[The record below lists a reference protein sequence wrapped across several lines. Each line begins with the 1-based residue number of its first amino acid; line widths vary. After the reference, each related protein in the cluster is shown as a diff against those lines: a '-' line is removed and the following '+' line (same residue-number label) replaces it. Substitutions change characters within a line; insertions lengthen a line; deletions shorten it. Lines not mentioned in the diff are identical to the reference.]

1 MAGYTRDRH
10 GNRVRCE
17 IPAHSAGIC
26 HSDGCYSRG
35 SITSRRTHLM
45 PAMGFLDKLRLIGEW
60 SPILS
65 ILQQYAGEPDTHKKV
80 LVVMDALEFLASKT
94 QTKLDDGLVTRLDA
108 VLRTPQ
114 GEDLVRYVVEQI
126 SEATK

>member
-26 HSDGCYSRG
+26 HSDGAYSRG
-35 SITSRRTHLM
+35 SITSRRMQYM
-45 PAMGFLDKLRLIGEW
+45 PAYGFLDKLRLIGEW
-60 SPILS
+60 SPALA
-65 ILQQYAGEPDTHKKV
+65 ILQQYANESDPHKKT

-94 QTKLDDGLVTRLDA
+94 DTQLDDGLVTRLDA
-108 VLRTPQ
+108 VLRTSQ
-114 GEDLVRYVVEQI
+114 GEDLVRYVVEKVQ
-126 SEATK
+126 EATK

>member
-1 MAGYTRDRH
+1 
-10 GNRVRCE
+10 
-17 IPAHSAGIC
+17 
-26 HSDGCYSRG
+26 
-35 SITSRRTHLM
+35 
-45 PAMGFLDKLRLIGEW
+45 MGFLDKLRLIGEW